1 MLPCALPRVQ
11 PVVSCLSVQSG
22 EFDYTFPAL
31 SLTVLKF
38 QAEL

>member
-1 MLPCALPRVQ
+1 VRAVAF
-11 PVVSCLSVQSG
+11 SLSVQSAQ
-22 EFDYTFPAL
+22 FDYTFPAL